1 MQTLLVSLVAV
12 AVAEIGDKTQ
22 LLSLVLAARYR
33 RPWPICSG
41 VLVATFANHLAAGE
55 AGALVTSWLS
65 PSVLRWSMGLSF
77 LSVAIWAL
85 FPDKLDSDEANRASR
100 NGVFATTLIAFFLAE
115 IGDRTQI
122 VTAILGAS
130 YQPLWQ
136 VVAGTTA
143 GMLIAN
149 VPVIFV
155 GARFAQRLPMRT
167 MRVVAA
173 VLFAALGVFV
183 SMRG

>member
-1 MQTLLVSLVAV
+1 LQTLLVSLVTV

-33 RPWPICSG
+33 RPWPICTG

-55 AGALVTSWLS
+55 VGVLATRWLS
-65 PSVLRWSMGLSF
+65 PSVLQWLMGLSF

-85 FPDKLDSDEANRASR
+85 FPDKLDSTDANRASR
-100 NGVFATTLIAFFLAE
+100 NGVFVATLIAFFLAE
-115 IGDRTQI
+115 MGDRTQI
-122 VTAILGAS
+122 ATAILGATC
-130 YQPLWQ
+130 QPLWQ
-136 VVAGTTA
+136 VVTGTTA

-149 VPVIFV
+149 VPVIFL

-167 MRVVAA
+167 MRVLAA
-173 VLFAALGVFV
+173 ALFAALGVFILL
-183 SMRG
+183 RG